1 MSLPKYT
8 RILDLRPSLLP
19 VNVQF
24 IVLEKGEVGERGWGL
39 VAAVHSCMARLSAQ
53 HRRRRGQEQGRGD
66 KWEEGG
72 DKQLAGGRQLC
83 SGAAAAGER
92 RG

>member
-24 IVLEKGEVGERGWGL
+24 IVLEKGEVGE
-39 VAAVHSCMARLSAQ
+39 
-53 HRRRRGQEQGRGD
+53 
-66 KWEEGG
+66 
-72 DKQLAGGRQLC
+72 
-83 SGAAAAGER
+83 
-92 RG
+92 